1 VAPPSR
7 SGSHPGRALAA
18 LAALILVML
27 IGITGSQTF
36 NPANW
41 QKQFKVGL
49 GLDLSSGT
57 EVVLKAAT
65 VKNTAPS
72 SGSMQQ
78 AISVL
83 ESRVN
88 GTGNSGAQVQQQGAD
103 LITVTV
109 PGKAPQDVINLVSST
124 AKLAF
129 RPVLLEGPY
138 TAPSATPTPSVTPS
152 GSASPSTSPTS
163 TSTARSGI
171 GSSPTP
177 SASASSSAKASADA
191 AGARLAAQATPT
203 ASGTPTTSA
212 SAKASSTA
220 TSTASPTASASPS
233 ATPTATSSTGT
244 AVTYGDSSKVNA
256 ATLKLFNKMVC
267 KPGPNATTVDDSW
280 KATVGYTEAGDQWD
294 VPENQIVSC
303 DATGTKY
310 VLGPAV
316 IEGTQLTGIQA
327 GLQSN
332 STQWVVNLTL
342 DSAATKSFGTLTTNQ
357 YNTYYTQ
364 ATAGDQNSVALDS
377 TAIVLDGNVQEAP
390 MTEGAL
396 TSGSFT
402 ISGPQPNG
410 FTEDQA
416 TQLTN
421 ILKYGSLPL
430 NFVVQYVN
438 AISPQIG
445 HSSLTAGLLAGI
457 LGLILVIIYLF
468 YYYRG
473 LGIVSVSSLLLAG
486 LLAYFAV
493 VLLSRYQNFT
503 MTLSAIAGLVVAI
516 GITADSFIVYFERL
530 RDEVRDGKT
539 LRPAVEAGWKRAR
552 RTILVSDTV
561 SFLAAV
567 LLYHFAVSDVQGFAY
582 TLGLTTL
589 IDVLVVFLFT
599 KPMVTLLAGT
609 KFFSSGHKWSGL
621 DPERLGAKT
630 RWRSSTRRTVR
641 TQRTAGRP
649 AAGSSTSR
657 EA

>member
-1 VAPPSR
+1 VL
-7 SGSHPGRALAA
+7 GALV
-18 LAALILVML
+18 LVML

-36 NPANW
+36 NPSNW
-41 QKQFKVGL
+41 HKQFKVGL

-57 EVVLKAAT
+57 AVVLKAAT
-65 VKNTAPS
+65 IKDTAPS
-72 SGSMQQ
+72 AGSMQQ

-88 GTGNSGAQVQQQGAD
+88 GTGNSGAQVQQTGPD

-138 TAPSATPTPSVTPS
+138 TGNPKITV
-152 GSASPSTSPTS
+152 PSTSPSPTTSPSGTPTS
-163 TSTARSGI
+163 TSTARPGAGS
-171 GSSPTP
+171 SSPTP
-177 SASASSSAKASADA
+177 STSASASAKASTNAV
-191 AGARLAAQATPT
+191 GARLAGQATPT
-203 ASGTPTTSA
+203 ASST
-212 SAKASSTA
+212 AKASPTATSSSAAAA
-220 TSTASPTASASPS
+220 TSTATPTATAS
-233 ATPTATSSTGT
+233 ATPTATSSTPT
-244 AVTYGDSSKVNA
+244 SLTYGDSSKVNA

-280 KATVGYTEAGDQWD
+280 KKSVGYTEAGDQWD
-294 VPENQIVSC
+294 EVASQIVSC
-303 DATGTKY
+303 DANGTKY
-310 VLGPAV
+310 ALGPAV
-316 IEGTQLTGIQA
+316 IEGTQLTGIQP

-342 DSAATKSFGTLTTNQ
+342 NNAATKSFGTLTTSQ

-364 ATAGDQNSVALDS
+364 AASGNQNAVALDS
-377 TAIVLDGNVQEAP
+377 TAIVLDGSVQSAP

-410 FTEDQA
+410 FTENDA
-416 TQLTN
+416 VQLTN

-430 NFVVQYVN
+430 NFVVQFYS

-457 LGLILVIIYLF
+457 LGLLLVIIYLF

-473 LGIVSVSSLLLAG
+473 LGIVSVSSLLLAA
-486 LLAYFAV
+486 LLAYFSV

-503 MTLSAIAGLVVAI
+503 MSLSAIAGLVVAI

-561 SFLAAV
+561 SFLAAL

-609 KFFSSGHKWSGL
+609 KFFSSGHPWSGL
-621 DPERLGAKT
+621 DPERLGAKA
-630 RWRSSTRRTVR
+630 RWRASTKRTVR
-641 TQRTAGRP
+641 TQRTSTRP
-649 AAGSSTSR
+649 SAGSSTSR